1 MSAGKISRLCCSSG
15 RFAEDIMKRFRCNVV
30 TLLGLGLFALCGSAH
45 ALTSFNVSG
54 ISFTSDGNTEKFEW
68 SVSPV
73 ADLTFSLGVGDAH
86 TFKYG
91 TFATSDFPFDN
102 RDWSDNNDSLLASF
116 DVSPPNPA
124 ASTSMTGG
132 PDANVLTAHQ
142 QNVDY
147 ALVDFDNAL
156 INRYF
161 GINGQYTLQ
170 FLDVPSFYA
179 NGFYDLK
186 ATLTLLSEPTVS
198 VKDTF
203 DPDIAPVPEPST
215 MVLLGS
221 GLLGLV
227 YVGRSR
233 RRK

>member
-1 MSAGKISRLCCSSG
+1 
-15 RFAEDIMKRFRCNVV
+15 MKSLGCYVMA
-30 TLLGLGLFALCGSAH
+30 LLGLSMFALCGSAH
-45 ALTSFNVSG
+45 AVTTFNVSN
-54 ISFTSDGNTEKFEW
+54 ISFVTDGANEKFEW
-68 SVSPV
+68 SVNPV
-73 ADLTFSLGVGDAH
+73 ADLSFSLGAGDAY
-86 TFKYG
+86 TFTYG
-91 TFATSDFPFDN
+91 IFATSDFPFDN

-132 PDANVLTAHQ
+132 LDANVLSAHQ